1 MTKYAAYTASRNLYP
16 DLIPAV
22 KSLIINSDVDHVFFL
37 IEDDEFPYYIPDKIS
52 CINVS
57 DQKFFAKDG
66 PNMNSR
72 FTYLAMMRATYAKI
86 FPDID
91 RILSLDVDTI
101 VDKYIGS
108 TLWQLPIDDYYF
120 SASKE
125 PLRSKDDKSFYTNIG
140 VALYNLKK
148 LRDGKVDEVIA
159 ELNKHRYS
167 FLEQDVF
174 NFLCQGS
181 ILDMDSSYNANDYTL
196 PTYDKKIIHYAGI
209 KDWNHEFYVEKYRA
223 LEWDRI
229 RL

>member
-1 MTKYAAYTASRNLYP
+1 MNYAVYTASRNLYP
-16 DLIPAV
+16 DLLPAV
-22 KSLIINSDVDHVFFL
+22 KSLFINSDVDKVFFL
-37 IEDDEFPYYIPDKIS
+37 IEDDSFPCWLPDKIE

-57 DQKFFAKDG
+57 NQTFFDKDG

-72 FTYLAMMRATYAKI
+72 FTYLAMMRATLAKL

-108 TLWQLPIDDYYF
+108 DLWKLPIENYYF

-125 PLRSKDDKSFYTNIG
+125 PFRTDYEKLFYTNIG
-140 VALYNLKK
+140 VTMYNLDK

-159 ELNKHRYS
+159 ELNKKRYS

-174 NFLCQGS
+174 NYLCQGY
-181 ILDMDSSYNANDYTL
+181 ILDMPSCYNANDWTM
-196 PTYDKKIIHYAGI
+196 PTYDKKIVHYAGI
-209 KDWNHEFYVEKYRA
+209 KDWNKEPLVEKYRA
-223 LEWDRI
+223 ITWDRI
-229 RL
+229 KL